1 MLGCATNKRG
11 RRQPAWKQLA
21 AQSGRD
27 MTRHSRAGE
36 SAGAVRKA
44 RKLESDG
51 GRVRGVCPWW

>member
-21 AQSGRD
+21 QSGRD
-27 MTRHSRAGE
+27 MTRHSLAGE

-44 RKLESDG
+44 GKLEFDK
-51 GRVRGVCPWW
+51 GRVERGCPWW